1 MYEDLA
7 QDFNNSLFK
16 IYEYILY
23 NIYLYIKYVYYLYI
37 HYILIGFKTQSPISV
52 MCIWIWDHPRTAYQ
66 QPHTQLK
73 KNDSHFFGAMN
84 FQQLPSLGWSLVS
97 RPPPPHTCCCVDSL
111 NRVLVVIAAPCVHQ
125 LYHVTEE
132 CISHPPS
139 SSSVT
144 S

>member
-7 QDFNNSLFK
+7 QDFNNILFK

-66 QPHTQLK
+66 QLHTPLK
-73 KNDSHFFGAMN
+73 KNDSHFVGAMN
-84 FQQLPSLGWSLVS
+84 FQQLLSLGWSLVS
-97 RPPPPHTCCCVDSL
+97 RPPHPIHAAVWILLILCWQSQLLHACFSFTTSQKNALHILPPHPL
-111 NRVLVVIAAPCVHQ
+111 
-125 LYHVTEE
+125 
-132 CISHPPS
+132 
-139 SSSVT
+139 
-144 S
+144 